1 VTRILVIS
9 TKRLAKICIG
19 LCAAAVVGWTGV
31 VYWRPFRDDLGFA
44 MLFVTGSVVG
54 IPLLTVVAIIATRK
68 LFTSRSSPLVQASMI
83 DTAFLILGVAL
94 ILMGVAVSLRIA
106 YGLAA
111 GTHG

>member
-1 VTRILVIS
+1 M
-9 TKRLAKICIG
+9 RLAKICIG
-19 LCAAAVVGWTGV
+19 FCAAAVAAWAGV

-44 MLFVTGSVVG
+44 ILFVTGSIVG
-54 IPLLTVVAIIATRK
+54 IPLLTVVAIVATRK
-68 LFTSRSSPLVQASMI
+68 LFTSRSSPLVQSSMI

-106 YGLAA
+106 YGLVA